1 MTDAAKAIG
10 MLLVALLVGAG
21 LALANWGWK
30 THTAEIR
37 GKANAEVQIESA
49 DSRISNYEHF
59 FDLCAA
65 VQGYEQAAAGQR
77 AQIAAGVEV
86 SRAYTN
92 LTGIQAQRS
101 RAIAQ
106 YNADANKSY
115 TKARFLGDTL
125 PRRLDVNL
133 ENTQCN

>member
-1 MTDAAKAIG
+1 MKQAIRTAAG
-10 MLLVALLVGAG
+10 LLLAM
-21 LALANWGWK
+21 LALAAMSLAGWAWMYS
-30 THTAEIR
+30 TAEIR
-37 GKANAEVQIESA
+37 GKAGAEVKIESA
-49 DSRISNYEHF
+49 DSRIANYDHF

-86 SRAYTN
+86 NRAYTN